1 MPGAEG
7 QAGEPRLCFALINV
21 ICLVGMSADVSRLN
35 RHFLVPLIL
44 PLLTQ
49 YPEDMIE
56 LYLSQPSE
64 GEGGLA
70 HSTVPLAITLPGV

>member
-1 MPGAEG
+1 M
-7 QAGEPRLCFALINV
+7 RFALTNV

-49 YPEDMIE
+49 YPEDIIE
-56 LYLSQPSE
+56 LYLSQSAQQ
-64 GEGGLA
+64 GGGRGGSLNRA
-70 HSTVPLAITLPGV
+70 PGHHPARHLKVPQFLDSAG